1 MRRTPRRGKGVI
13 SQKRLEEARNEL
25 TTKVIEQLE
34 QRRKER
40 GLYQREVAKKI
51 GVTEGMVSRFLT
63 PPRNLMLST
72 LADLASAMECEVE
85 VRLRPL
91 DRRQQVA

>member
-13 SQKRLEEARNEL
+13 SQKRLAEARQKL
-25 TTKVIEQLE
+25 TTKAIEQLE
-34 QRRKER
+34 EKRKEK
-40 GLYQREVAKKI
+40 GLYQREVARKI

-72 LADLASAMECEVE
+72 LADLAAAMDCEVE
-85 VRLRPL
+85 LRLKPIDHRL
-91 DRRQQVA
+91 AA